1 MLVRKRVRK
10 GTKEWKALQKAG
22 KTGLGH
28 ARVDADKYLSPKQK
42 GSNLRPFKKGN
53 PGKPPGAKNE
63 IAGRVK
69 ASIKTVLQE
78 VAETEGLTIR
88 RAIMDGLK
96 GGPRNADRY
105 IRMIAEYVD
114 GKPKEEIDLN
124 AKIKDETLAQS
135 KNRINAKVA
144 TMVRNILKKNERE
157 KEEQEHKEE

>member
-1 MLVRKRVRK
+1 MLVRKRVKK
-10 GTKEWKALQKAG
+10 GSAEWKRLQKDG
-22 KTGLGH
+22 KSGLGN
-28 ARVDADKYLSPKQK
+28 ARVDASKYLTPKK
-42 GSNLRPFKKGN
+42 AGTNLRPFKKGN
-53 PGKPPGAKNE
+53 PGKPKGAGNE
-63 IAGRVK
+63 IATSVK
-69 ASIKTVLQE
+69 ASIKTVLEE
-78 VAETEGLTIR
+78 VAQNEGLTIR

-124 AKIKDETLAQS
+124 AKIQDETLAQS

-157 KEEQEHKEE
+157 KEQQE